1 MSGWCLPDG
10 DGTVTEEKRSRD
22 EDIISDALGRAPDVE
37 LGSDHGRWRLCRWR
51 QFVGSYTLPALPDPM
66 FVVHIAGKPNV
77 RTWERDTWSE
87 ASSLPGCA
95 TIVPSGQSTGWLVD
109 GELDVVTLS
118 VASAD
123 LQRAPAQDQFKR
135 MRFAFSDPL
144 GVALTRQ
151 VLGEL
156 YAPQTAERDI
166 YVGALVDALKA
177 HMLRGPVNPANAEI
191 PVSAFSSSYRIH
203 HIMKIILDRPE
214 ANHSVEELAAHSGV
228 TPSHFCRI
236 FRKATGV
243 SPHQYVMRA
252 RLDRARTMLEQSD
265 TPIAM
270 IAEALGFTS
279 QSHFTRAFRQFAGE
293 TPSDFRKRRQ
303 ETLQ

>member
-1 MSGWCLPDG
+1 MAKATGSN
-10 DGTVTEEKRSRD
+10 D
-22 EDIISDALGRAPDVE
+22 EDIISDALGRAPDVQ
-37 LGSDHGRWRLCRWR
+37 LGGEHGRWRLCRWR

-77 RTWERDTWSE
+77 RTWDRDGWSE
-87 ASSLPGCA
+87 AASLPGCA
-95 TIVPSGQSTGWLVD
+95 TIVPSGQPTGWLVD

-123 LQRAPAQDQFKR
+123 LQKAPALDQFTR

-156 YAPQTAERDI
+156 YAPQTAERDT

-177 HMLRGPVNPANAEI
+177 HMLRGPAHAAAETI
-191 PVSAFSSSYRIH
+191 PTTAFSSYRIH
-203 HIMKIILDRPE
+203 NIMNAILSRPE
-214 ANHSVEELAAHSGV
+214 GDHNLEQLAAQAGV
-228 TPSHFCRI
+228 TPAHFCRI
-236 FRKATGV
+236 FKKATSV

-252 RLDRARTMLEQSD
+252 RLDRAQQMLEQSD
-265 TPIAM
+265 TSMATIAD
-270 IAEALGFTS
+270 ALGFTS

-293 TPSDFRKRRQ
+293 TPTDFRKRRL

>member
-1 MSGWCLPDG
+1 MAEPTRWN
-10 DGTVTEEKRSRD
+10 D
-22 EDIISDALGRAPDVE
+22 EHIIADALGRAPDVT
-37 LGSDHGRWRLCRWR
+37 LGADHGRWRLCRWR
-51 QFVGSYTLPALPDPM
+51 QFVGSYTLPPLPDPM

-77 RTWERDTWSE
+77 RTWERDGWSE
-87 ASSLPGCA
+87 TASLPGCA
-95 TIVPSGQSTGWLVD
+95 TIVPSNQPTGWLVD

-118 VASAD
+118 VSSSD
-123 LQRAPAQDQFKR
+123 LQRAPALDQFKR

-156 YAPQTAERDI
+156 YAPQTPERDV

-177 HMLRGPVNPANAEI
+177 HMLRGPVSAPSAEI
-191 PVSAFSSSYRIH
+191 PTSAFSSYRIH
-203 HIMKIILDRPE
+203 HIMNAIQKRPE
-214 ANHSVEELAAHSGV
+214 AEHSLEEMAAQAGV
-228 TPSHFCRI
+228 TPTHFCRI
-236 FRKATGV
+236 FKRATGV

-252 RLDRARTMLEQSD
+252 RLDRAQQMLEQSD
-265 TPIAM
+265 ASMAT

-279 QSHFTRAFRQFAGE
+279 QSHFTRAFRQFAGQ
-293 TPSDFRKRRQ
+293 TPSDYRRRGR

>member
-1 MSGWCLPDG
+1 MDPARGS
-10 DGTVTEEKRSRD
+10 TD
-22 EDIISDALGRAPDVE
+22 EQIISDALGRAPDIQ
-37 LGSDHGRWRLCRWR
+37 LGADHGRWRLCRWR

-77 RTWERDTWSE
+77 RTWERDGWSE
-87 ASSLPGCA
+87 TSSLPGCA
-95 TIVPSGQSTGWLVD
+95 TIVPSGQPTGWLVD

-118 VASAD
+118 VASTD
-123 LQRAPAQDQFKR
+123 LQRAPALDQFRR

-156 YAPQTAERDI
+156 YAPQTKDRDV

-177 HMLRGPVNPANAEI
+177 HMMRGPVNASSAEI
-191 PVSAFSSSYRIH
+191 PTTAFSSYRIH
-203 HIMKIILDRPE
+203 AIMNAILDRPE
-214 ANHSVEELAAHSGV
+214 ASHNLEELAAQAGI
-228 TPSHFCRI
+228 TPTHFCRV
-236 FRKATGV
+236 FKKATGV

-252 RLDRARTMLEQSD
+252 RLDRAQQMLEQSD
-265 TPIAM
+265 TSMATIAD
-270 IAEALGFTS
+270 ALGFTS

-293 TPSDFRKRRQ
+293 TPSDFRRRRQ